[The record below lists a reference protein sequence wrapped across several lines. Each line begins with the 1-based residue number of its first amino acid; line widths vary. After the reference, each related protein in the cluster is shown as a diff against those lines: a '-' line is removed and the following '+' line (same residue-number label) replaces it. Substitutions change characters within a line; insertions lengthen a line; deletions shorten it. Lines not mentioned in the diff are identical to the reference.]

1 MDTVLND
8 VATESEW
15 RTLASPRPEPLPGA
29 ARLTFA
35 GVQLPEAY
43 PWGGAYPV
51 PPALGLSE
59 LVVAGLLRRR
69 DVEFVERRRFTVAVE
84 AEQSG
89 LVRGSGAPP
98 AGVSRGAELTAT
110 AALLPLPGGQTAVEV
125 TLTRLQTG
133 AVAGAGRQL
142 IPADAEP
149 LGTVRV
155 IVATIL
161 SVLDG
166 IDQRPAWADPLQ
178 GTAPDAYRPTGV
190 PESAVVSF
198 LTGLAAEE
206 RWNWELARRSYQ
218 AASETEGFFEPA
230 TALARTARLRSGG
243 TLGES

>member
-1 MDTVLND
+1 VDPVPND

-15 RTLASPRPEPLPGA
+15 RALASPRPEPLPGA
-29 ARLTFA
+29 VRLAFA
-35 GVQLPEAY
+35 GIELPDA
-43 PWGGAYPV
+43 PPSGRATPV
-51 PPALGLSE
+51 SSALGLSE

-69 DVEFVERRRFTVAVE
+69 DVEFVERRRFAVAVE

-89 LVRGSGAPP
+89 LIRPSGAPP
-98 AGVSRGAELTAT
+98 AGVSRGAELIAT
-110 AALLPLPGGQTAVEV
+110 AALLPLPGGQAAVEV
-125 TLTRLQTG
+125 RLTGLQTG
-133 AVAGAGRQL
+133 VVAGAGRQL
-142 IPADAEP
+142 IPADAEQ
-149 LGTVRV
+149 LGTARA

-161 SVLDG
+161 SVLDEMG
-166 IDQRPAWADPLQ
+166 RRPAWADPVP
-178 GTAPDAYRPTGV
+178 GAAPGAYRPTGI
-190 PESAVVSF
+190 PESAVTGF